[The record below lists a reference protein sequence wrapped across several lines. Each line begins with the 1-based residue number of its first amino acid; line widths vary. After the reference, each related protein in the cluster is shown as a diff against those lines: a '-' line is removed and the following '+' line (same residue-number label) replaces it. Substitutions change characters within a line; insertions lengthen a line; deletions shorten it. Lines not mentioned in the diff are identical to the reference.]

1 MTVPPIKKTSL
12 MLKNWQNNSFSPPF
26 LLTKLFCAIK
36 NHKTVRV
43 YTYFC
48 AVFLCR
54 FEKSNCM
61 FNLNTKNHEK
71 TISLPLPI
79 GNCACGMQK

>member
-26 LLTKLFCAIK
+26 LFTKLFCAIK

-43 YTYFC
+43 YSTFVRFFYH
-48 AVFLCR
+48 

-71 TISLPLPI
+71 TISLPLPV
-79 GNCACGMQK
+79 GNCACGVQK

>member
-26 LLTKLFCAIK
+26 FKLFCAIK

-43 YTYFC
+43 YSTF
-48 AVFLCR
+48 VR
-54 FEKSNCM
+54 F
-61 FNLNTKNHEK
+61 FYIILKNR
-71 TISLPLPI
+71 IVCLI
-79 GNCACGMQK
+79 